1 MDRAICMLA
10 LLAGTAGIAMAQT
23 QAHADRTTTPPV
35 ASSDAAQQNS
45 MPQARSSS
53 ESKPKA
59 PVNSDEDKPSSSQTT
74 TMPSNTQP
82 RGNAASQ
89 AQSQIED
96 ALHRQMPS
104 AAGNVTVSV
113 AENNSIQLTGAV
125 ATDDEKKQAEQ
136 IAHAA
141 APDQTIANNLSV
153 SGSSSTQMASSAPA
167 ASSSAATQSSASSAA
182 TTPSAAGEA
191 NESGQSAKLPQSDM
205 DTTGPGAVR
214 KKIQA
219 GIKTEPSLAD
229 SSISI
234 DTTDQSIDLKGDV
247 SSQAA
252 KNKALEIARANAG
265 GRKVVDHLR
274 VMSKPFWR

>member
-1 MDRAICMLA
+1 MRNYIYPVIGNLA
-10 LLAGTAGIAMAQT
+10 LIAGTAGITIAQT
-23 QAHADRTTTPPV
+23 QAQPNDRTTTPPV
-35 ASSDAAQQNS
+35 ASSGTAQQS
-45 MPQARSSS
+45 AKPQA
-53 ESKPKA
+53 PA
-59 PVNSDEDKPSSSQTT
+59 NPDEDKPSSSQTT

-89 AQSQIED
+89 AQSQIEH

-104 AAGNVTVSV
+104 GAGEVTVSV

-125 ATDDEKKQAEQ
+125 ASNDEKREAEQ

-141 APDQTIANNLSV
+141 APDQTIDNNLSV
-153 SGSSSTQMASSAPA
+153 SSSSSSQTGSSAGAGSSSPAS
-167 ASSSAATQSSASSAA
+167 QSSAA
-182 TTPSAAGEA
+182 TTPSASGEA

-205 DTTGPGAVR
+205 DTIGSGAVR
-214 KKIQA
+214 NKIQA

-234 DTTDQSIDLKGDV
+234 DTTDQSVELKGDV